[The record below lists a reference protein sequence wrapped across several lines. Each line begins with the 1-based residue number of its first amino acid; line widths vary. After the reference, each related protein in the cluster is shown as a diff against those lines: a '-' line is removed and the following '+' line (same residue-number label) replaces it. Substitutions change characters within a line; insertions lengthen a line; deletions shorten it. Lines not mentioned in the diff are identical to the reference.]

1 MKIWVDDVRPA
12 PETNDLNEKLKIAS
26 EKIYD
31 SAKKYQPYPT
41 VEELFGMLKEFSAD
55 TLADTEG
62 KKSVQKGL
70 IMIKID
76 IERWKWNPDFELYV
90 SNKGHFMT
98 RDKRLTPLI
107 TCKGGYL
114 KVYCYGITNKMVFA
128 HRAVLLT
135 WRPNS
140 DAENLT
146 VDHLDHN
153 KRNNALSNLE
163 WVTQE
168 ENVRRAA
175 ADYAKVEE
183 GNAEAIVYEENPYEP
198 YVKIDGINFNK
209 AQYQKMA
216 EMRYAGDKRRNRL
229 FSQPMQEKEYTFADP
244 TGKLVRVIS
253 YVCQEEECNSELAS
267 NI

>member
-1 MKIWVDDVRPA
+1 
-12 PETNDLNEKLKIAS
+12 
-26 EKIYD
+26 
-31 SAKKYQPYPT
+31 
-41 VEELFGMLKEFSAD
+41 
-55 TLADTEG
+55 
-62 KKSVQKGL
+62 
-70 IMIKID
+70 MIKID

-98 RDKRLTPLI
+98 RDKRVMPLI
-107 TCKGGYL
+107 TVNNGYL

-146 VDHLDHN
+146 VDHIDHN

-175 ADYAKVEE
+175 ADAEKVKEDNTDVTTNE
-183 GNAEAIVYEENPYEP
+183 DNAEVTANEEQSNEP
-198 YVKIDGINFNK
+198 YVEIDGVDFNK
-209 AQYQKMA
+209 AQYLKLL
-216 EMRYAGDKRRNRL
+216 EVRYASEKSRKKLLNKATREKKYTLADAHGN
-229 FSQPMQEKEYTFADP
+229 PMP
-244 TGKLVRVIS
+244 VVSL
-253 YVCQEEECNSELAS
+253 VCQEEQV
-267 NI
+267 